1 MRHFTTNEFL
11 RQKKCNI
18 ELPLIAEIEI
28 FGTFKKI
35 YQKSDD
41 SSKYTLLIHN
51 KIISMHWI
59 LFKRELKGK

>member
-1 MRHFTTNEFL
+1 L

-35 YQKSDD
+35 Y
-41 SSKYTLLIHN
+41 IRN
-51 KIISMHWI
+51 RMI
-59 LFKRELKGK
+59 LVNILYLYIMK